1 MNAGL
6 AITRAELDR
15 AGPLLDLSVESAG
28 TAAGRLNGDTVLLS
42 GIEWIDDED
51 YEVREPLRLA
61 VRSTGWVPAM
71 TDAARAGEVPVFVHT
86 HPGGPAF
93 FSDADDAVDVTIGTE
108 LARVTGCPTVVSVVL
123 GGTARSPQVAMRRVV
138 EGQLGPRES
147 VRIAGTAFGFQPPP
161 SAVPASVIF
170 DRQDRAYGPEGRAV
184 LEALTVG
191 VVGAGGTGSPTHE
204 QLYRLGV
211 GRVISIDD
219 DVVTEPTP
227 TRTYGTGAAD
237 LNMGKV
243 DAMARLNDMIG
254 LGTQHVPLALNV
266 RDPEAE
272 AALATCD
279 VIFGCTDGHYSR
291 IVLNRIAY
299 YHLIPVIDMGVL
311 ISTDAETGEITG
323 IDQRVTVVAPGGPC
337 LLCLGRI
344 DIARARAENL
354 DAAQRRALADE
365 GYLADIDEPAP
376 AVVAYTTMT
385 SAYAITTMLHRLF
398 NIGENRHTEQFIQPL
413 LGTVRNTTA
422 AARPGCMCS
431 DPATWGQGFT
441 VPRLGLG

>member
-1 MNAGL
+1 MSAGL

-15 AGPLLDLSVESAG
+15 AGPLLDLAVESAG
-28 TAAGRLNGDTVLLS
+28 TAVGRLTGDTVLLG
-42 GIEWIDDED
+42 GIEWIDNED

-61 VRSTGWVPAM
+61 VRSTGWVPAL
-71 TDAARAGEVPVFVHT
+71 TAAARAGEVPVFVHT

-93 FSDADDAVDVTIGTE
+93 FSDADDAVDVTISTE
-108 LARVTGCPTVVSVVL
+108 LARITGCPTVASVVL
-123 GGTARSPQVAMRRVV
+123 GGTAGSPQVAMRRVI
-138 EGQLGPRES
+138 EGHLGPRES

-161 SAVPASVIF
+161 TSSVASVIF

-219 DVVTEPTP
+219 DVITEPTP
-227 TRTYGTGAAD
+227 TRTYGTGVAD
-237 LNMGKV
+237 LNMAKV
-243 DAMARLNDMIG
+243 DAMSRLNDTIG
-254 LGTQHVPLALNV
+254 LGTRHVPLALNV
-266 RDPEAE
+266 RDPKAE
-272 AALATCD
+272 VALAACD

-311 ISTDAETGEITG
+311 ISTDAETGAITG
-323 IDQRVTVVAPGGPC
+323 IDQRITVVAPGGPC

-354 DAAQRRALADE
+354 DPAQRRALADE

-385 SAYAITTMLHRLF
+385 SAYAVTTMLHRVF

-431 DPATWGQGFT
+431 DPATWGQGLT
-441 VPRLGLG
+441 APRLGLG